1 MKNLNEQTIKKAI
14 IKILKEGVLDANRK
28 NVVKSAYNQIV
39 VAVAGWGT
47 NPDKVLNAINTLKSS
62 DEFKYLLTF
71 FKDKKTGYSDFATMI
86 NEEYDR
92 FNFNDVIKLTNKLR
106 LIGVRTEFEQG
117 KNNAGMNQ
125 FYGKFKI
132 TRIISNDTQN
142 ILNSS
147 KNIRVNSACTT
158 KWQSQ
163 LPKAVSFWTNWLNN
177 PITRKKAEKNW
188 RDQSNFLS
196 IYSGYYGISSSIAW
210 SKYKDSLSN
219 LKLVFYD
226 YTMDYVG
233 KQKTNDSAYAFVS
246 YYSRYNIYIN
256 CSENDPDPYGSLIHE
271 IQHIIYNIKPLNPA
285 EKIRDAFV
293 TSKTIKQTEQKIK
306 TSLPDD
312 KIKQYSPNVIQTA
325 KKIGVKNDDIE
336 YWKSRINDPN
346 GKINEDPGYVCR
358 ETEKMSNVMSIRKTF
373 NVGPGGNITYNM
385 LKPYITQQKH
395 NTDISWV
402 LLCWAQ
408 NGFPDINQMLNKIN
422 QLAFNQNKK
431 SNPSGTNVA

>member
-14 IKILKEGVLDANRK
+14 IKILKEGVLDANKK

-39 VAVAGWGT
+39 DAVAGWGT
-47 NPDKVLNAINTLKSS
+47 NPDKVLSAVNTLKSS

-106 LIGVRTEFEQG
+106 LIGVRTEFDYG

-142 ILNSS
+142 FLNSV
-147 KNIRVNSACTT
+147 KNIRVNNVCTT

-177 PITRKKAEKNW
+177 PITRKKVEKNW

-196 IYSGYYGISSSIAW
+196 TYSGYYAISSRIAW
-210 SKYKDSLSN
+210 SKYTDSLSN

-226 YTMDYVG
+226 HTMDYVG
-233 KQKTNDSAYAFVS
+233 KQKTIDSAYAFVS
-246 YYSRYNIYIN
+246 PNSRYNIYIN
-256 CSENDPDPYGSLIHE
+256 CSENDPDPYGTLIHE
-271 IQHIIYNIKPLNPA
+271 IQHIIYDIKPLNPA

-336 YWKSRINDPN
+336 YWKSRINNPI
-346 GKINEDPGYVCR
+346 GKIKEDPGYVCR

-385 LKPYITQQKH
+385 LKPYITRQKH